1 MYCRNCGKEMN
12 ENAAVCT
19 ACGVNKGVG
28 KKFCP
33 NCGCETNEN
42 QSVCLKCGVSLG
54 KSKINSSNAS
64 SALDG
69 LYRTKDGKLIAGF
82 CAGLGKK
89 FDITPWVFRLLFI
102 LFGCCFIGLLIYI
115 VAAVVMKDEDQV

>member
-54 KSKINSSNAS
+54 KSKNSSSGS
-64 SALDG
+64 SGTDG
-69 LYRTKDGKLIAGF
+69 FYRTKDGKLIAGV

-89 FDITPWVFRLLFI
+89 FNTSPWVFRILFI
-102 LFGCCFIGLLIYI
+102 LFGCSFIGIIAYI
-115 VAAVVMKDEDQV
+115 AAAAIWKDEDEV